1 MIVVINSVLAGVVA
15 GLLWRSLAGPSGPLP
30 LAVAAAVGF
39 LVSLVT
45 QGIYGQRAFR
55 RDLEASPVAFPA
67 GPA

>member
-55 RDLEASPVAFPA
+55 RDLEASSVAFPA